1 MVCHTIVPW
10 NSIGG
15 EDNKG
20 VSGGVYGG
28 RGWCEEGPEGG
39 EYGGSSPMG
48 GGGGDRLHIGWSRG
62 SSLSTGEC
70 EYEEEGTPILVGG
83 GGGARLGEGKL
94 KGSSIGLL
102 GASSEMSVEEYEGC
116 LISKWGEDGDSLGD
130 GGVGGGFSTG
140 GGRGDG
146 VLWSCSSVVGRL

>member
-1 MVCHTIVPW
+1 
-10 NSIGG
+10 
-15 EDNKG
+15 
-20 VSGGVYGG
+20 
-28 RGWCEEGPEGG
+28 
-39 EYGGSSPMG
+39 MG
-48 GGGGDRLHIGWSRG
+48 GGGGDRLHIGWTGG

-102 GASSEMSVEEYEGC
+102 GASSEVSVEEYEGC
-116 LISKWGEDGDSLGD
+116 LISKWGEDGDCRGE
-130 GGVGGGFSTG
+130 GGVGGGSSTG